1 MLCNQKKT
9 KMETKVKRVNGFDRM
24 SLSAKF
30 PSGASLKFS
39 VGRSGEK
46 LELAFSNDSA
56 ELKIQ
61 SKIVSKWLDFKEGE
75 KNEDRFNR
83 LEALCKKCK
92 SGKEFMTH
100 IQ

>member
-1 MLCNQKKT
+1 
-9 KMETKVKRVNGFDRM
+9 METKVKRVNGFDRM

-39 VGRSGEK
+39 VGRSGER

-61 SKIVSKWLDFKEGE
+61 SKIISKWLDFQKGE
-75 KNEDRFNR
+75 TNQDRFDR
-83 LEALCKKCK
+83 LESLCRKCK
-92 SGKEFMTH
+92 SGKEFMSH
-100 IQ
+100 IK